1 MAQTTIIHRQYHRR
15 IPSQGLSFLLAL
27 LLLAGCGRGGAGGQD
42 TPQPVGGSVTGQS
55 VSSQPSSNPAPVEAT
70 PEASNFVAAD
80 LRLEWNIPAARED
93 GTPLAMAEIAGYE
106 ISYINSA
113 QQLRVINID
122 DGMTT
127 SHIIRDLAP
136 DDYEIAVFVY
146 DINNALSE
154 ASSPLILRRDNFP
167 TR

>member
-1 MAQTTIIHRQYHRR
+1 MALLRQ
-15 IPSQGLSFLLAL
+15 PL
-27 LLLAGCGRGGAGGQD
+27 LLLALPMLALLTGCGGGAGGGD
-42 TPQPVGGSVTGQS
+42 TLQPVGGSITSQSISSQS
-55 VSSQPSSNPAPVEAT
+55 VNT
-70 PEASNFVAAD
+70 PEPVAPPPETSSFVAAD